1 MKHKLHKKVDKIKTS
16 MPWEAHP
23 YLAISIKD
31 FNWMRETIISL
42 EKENQRYKQALDRI
56 VNPIVPL
63 DIDTI
68 MFIAKEGLNRGK

>member
-16 MPWEAHP
+16 MPWEVHP

-42 EKENQRYKQALDRI
+42 EKENQRHKQALEEIIEYHPFCRQGQ
-56 VNPIVPL
+56 
-63 DIDTI
+63 
-68 MFIAKEGLNRGK
+68 IAQKALKGDQ